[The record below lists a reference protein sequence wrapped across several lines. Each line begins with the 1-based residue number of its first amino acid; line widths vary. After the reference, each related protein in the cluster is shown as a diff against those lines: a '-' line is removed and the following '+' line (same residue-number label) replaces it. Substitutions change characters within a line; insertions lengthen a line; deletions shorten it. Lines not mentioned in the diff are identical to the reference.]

1 MSKKTKKVVINKCYG
16 GFGLSD
22 EAREELI
29 KMGIPREEYDVEK
42 AKKGEY
48 RNKKVILTGDFS
60 GYKYWDE
67 WTRYNRE
74 DPLLIA
80 VVEKLGDRANG
91 ISAKLE
97 IIEIPADV
105 DYEIEEYDGVE
116 WIAEKHR
123 TWG

>member
-16 GFGLSD
+16 GFGLSN
-22 EAREELI
+22 EAYEELI
-29 KMGIPREEYDVEK
+29 KMGIPCEKYDVEK
-42 AKKGEY
+42 DKKGEY
-48 RNKKVILTGDFS
+48 KNKKVILTHDFS
-60 GYKYWDE
+60 SHEYFDE

-80 VVEKLGDRANG
+80 VVEKLGERANG
-91 ISAKLE
+91 IAAKLE

-116 WIAEKHR
+116 WVSEKHR